1 MYFQHYI
8 HNISNFIVECFSKYF
23 FKSKSAFLPLVHKT
37 QSIISKLVKSS
48 ISIFNNFLLK

>member
-23 FKSKSAFLPLVHKT
+23 FNLNLLFYLLFIKHKALYRNWLKV
-37 QSIISKLVKSS
+37 QYRFSII
-48 ISIFNNFLLK
+48 FH

>member
-23 FKSKSAFLPLVHKT
+23 FNLNLLFLPLVHKT

-48 ISIFNNFLLK
+48 ISVFNNFLLK